1 MARGSKYFVE
11 SMRVM
16 KVIILAG
23 GLGSR
28 ISEETTSK
36 PKPMVFI
43 NGEPILSH
51 IFRIYAM
58 QGITEFILALG
69 YKGEVILDWIK
80 SQSEGKSGNN
90 YLISLNL
97 TTPPKSTEI
106 VQISVE
112 AVDTGLD
119 TQTGGRILKCM
130 NRYPDQTMF
139 ATYGDGLANVSIS
152 KLLSFHQSAQKLCT
166 VTAVRPAARFGF
178 LEIQDGVVSHFGE
191 KDQADSGWING
202 GFFVL
207 DPRVSN
213 YIEDYDEPFETGAL
227 PRLVTE
233 NQLAAYQHFGFFKPM
248 DTLREKNELEEMAKR
263 NTPPWS
269 EIV

>member
-1 MARGSKYFVE
+1 
-11 SMRVM
+11 
-16 KVIILAG
+16 
-23 GLGSR
+23 
-28 ISEETTSK
+28 
-36 PKPMVFI
+36 
-43 NGEPILSH
+43 
-51 IFRIYAM
+51 M
-58 QGITEFILALG
+58 QGITEFIVALG
-69 YKGEVILDWIK
+69 YKGEVILDWLK

-90 YLISLNL
+90 YLISLKVN
-97 TTPPKSTEI
+97 TFPKPAEI

-130 NRYPDQTMF
+130 NLNPGQTMF

-152 KLLSFHQSAQKLCT
+152 KLLSFHQAAQKLCT

-178 LEIQDGVVSHFGE
+178 LQIQDGVVSHFGE

-207 DPRVSN
+207 DPRVRN

-227 PRLVTE
+227 PRLVKE
-233 NQLAAYQHFGFFKPM
+233 SQLVAYQHFGFFKPM
-248 DTLREKNELEEMAKR
+248 DTLREKIELEEMAKR
-263 NTPPWS
+263 DAPPWS

>member
-1 MARGSKYFVE
+1 
-11 SMRVM
+11 M
-16 KVIILAG
+16 KVIVLAG

-36 PKPMVFI
+36 PKPMVSI
-43 NGEPILSH
+43 NEEPILSH

-58 QGITEFILALG
+58 QGITEFIVALG
-69 YKGEVILDWIK
+69 YKGEVILDWLE
-80 SQSEGKSGNN
+80 SNAFGKKDNS
-90 YLISLNL
+90 YLVSLHLDFHLAQARN
-97 TTPPKSTEI
+97 I
-106 VQISVE
+106 QISVE
-112 AVDTGLD
+112 AVETGLD

-130 NRYPDQTMF
+130 DLYPDQTMM

-152 KLLSFHQSAQKLCT
+152 KLLEFHDSNQKLCT

-178 LEIQDGVVSHFGE
+178 LEIQNGIVSHFGE

-207 DPRVSN
+207 RPNVKN
-213 YIEDYDEPFETGAL
+213 YIKNDYEPFETGAL
-227 PRLVTE
+227 GRLVKE

-248 DTLREKNELEEMAKR
+248 DTLREKNELDEMAKR
-263 NTPPWS
+263 STPPWTD
-269 EIV
+269 IN